1 MAGYHGFHHIEIGW
15 DTVGLVAGMVLGS
28 EREMER
34 SLVGADIAVVEGS
47 LVEGEGHS
55 LVAGVEEGYW
65 HSLVRGGRV
74 SAKGRE
80 RSWAEE
86 GKEIGFL
93 EERSWVALH
102 SLVEGDNHPDVGCR
116 RSNRYLTL

>member
-1 MAGYHGFHHIEIGW
+1 MA
-15 DTVGLVAGMVLGS
+15 GLVAGMVLGS
-28 EREMER
+28 ETEMER

-47 LVEGEGHS
+47 LVEGDVHS

-80 RSWAEE
+80 RSWVEE

-102 SLVEGDNHPDVGCR
+102 SLVEEDSHPDVGYR